1 MSNPLA
7 IAATTL
13 TLQAILQNGVLS
25 DPDDTDLSDTTVTI
39 LPPDKARGNGNA
51 NQLNLFLYQILPNA
65 AWRNMNIPTQVA
77 QGETGSPP
85 LALTLHYLLT
95 AFGKDND
102 TTLPYGHHLLGKAMS
117 VLYDHALLG
126 PDEIRLATAASFPDS
141 DLDKQIERVRI
152 TLQPMSLEEISKL
165 WTGLVT
171 QYRLSVG
178 YEVSVALIDSTQPR
192 KTPLPVLTRGPN
204 DRGVLSQA
212 SLIPPFPALNQVQFP
227 NSQTS
232 ARLGDVLVVTGN
244 NLNGTSIGLQFNH
257 PLWAAPVELAPLSGA
272 TPTQVSVQ
280 VPNSPAVWPAGFY
293 TISLLVQR
301 PGETYRRTTNQLSF
315 SLAPKITV
323 TPATAAGPSI
333 GYTATCTPEVWPDQ
347 YASLLLGDQE
357 ILADA
362 HVSQTGTLTFQA
374 QNLSAGVY
382 FVRLRIDGVDSLL
395 VNRAVTPPQ
404 FDLTQQVTV
413 T

>member
-13 TLQAILQNGVLS
+13 TLQAILQTGILS
-25 DPDDTDLSDTTVTI
+25 DPDDTDLTDTTVTI

-77 QGETGSPP
+77 QGETGNPP

-102 TTLPYGHHLLGKAMS
+102 TTLPYAHHLLGKAMS

-126 PDEIRLATAASFPDS
+126 PDEIRLATVASFPDS

-178 YEVSVALIDSTQPR
+178 YEVSVALIDSTQPK

-212 SLIPPFPALNQVQFP
+212 NLIPPFPAMNQVQFP

-232 ARLGDVLVVTGN
+232 ARLGDMLVVTGN
-244 NLNGTSIGLQFNH
+244 NLDGTSVGLRFNH
-257 PLWAAPVELAPLSGA
+257 PLWTAPVEIAPLPGG
-272 TPTQVSVQ
+272 TPTQVSMQ
-280 VPNSPAVWPAGFY
+280 IPNSPAVWPAGFY

-315 SLAPKITV
+315 ALAPNITIA
-323 TPATAAGPSI
+323 PATAAGPNIS
-333 GYTATCTPEVWPDQ
+333 YTVTCSPEVWTEQGAD
-347 YASLLLGDQE
+347 LLLGDQN
-357 ILADA
+357 IAA
-362 HVSQTGTLTFQA
+362 QPHPTQTATLTFQA
-374 QNLSAGVY
+374 QNLSAGNY

-395 VNRAVTPPQ
+395 VNRAVTPPV
-404 FDLTQQVTV
+404 FDPTQMVTV